1 MTESIPS
8 TESRPLHPSTGAK
21 IEIRGVR
28 HSYGDVL
35 VLDEFDLTVEPGEF
49 LTLLGPSGSGK
60 TTLLRIVGGLTIPDE
75 GSVIVGGV
83 DMTLLPARER
93 GMGFVFQNYALFP
106 HMTVQDNVAFALQ
119 IRGISS
125 DQIKRDVE
133 QALEMVNLEG
143 LGSRLPRE
151 LSGGQQQR
159 VSLARALVF
168 SPKVVLMDEPLG
180 SLDKRLRQY
189 LQNSIRL
196 LQKEIGFT
204 AVYVTH
210 DQEEAFA
217 MSDRIVVMNGGS
229 VRQVGVPETVYRS
242 PTEHFVADFVG
253 DINEIEGI
261 VRHSGHGLVIEIA
274 EGNTLAAPPYVSRSL
289 GEGDRVLCGIRPEMV
304 LIQEE
309 PMGSPSLQATVELVS
324 FHGNSYR
331 ILSRLR
337 DGDRFIVESSSS
349 LSAPTEGSTVWLHWD
364 EEQTIVLIPPDGQP

>member
-1 MTESIPS
+1 MTEAIPS

-21 IEIRGVR
+21 IEIRGIR

-35 VLDEFDLTVEPGEF
+35 VLDEFDLTVEAGEF

-119 IRGISS
+119 IRGISP
-125 DQIKRDVE
+125 DQIDRDVE
-133 QALEMVNLEG
+133 RALELVNLEG

-159 VSLARALVF
+159 VALARALVF
-168 SPKVVLMDEPLG
+168 NPTVVLMDEPLG

-217 MSDRIVVMNGGS
+217 MSDRIVVMHGGT

-242 PTEHFVADFVG
+242 PTGAL
-253 DINEIEGI
+253 
-261 VRHSGHGLVIEIA
+261 R
-274 EGNTLAAPPYVSRSL
+274 
-289 GEGDRVLCGIRPEMV
+289 C
-304 LIQEE
+304 
-309 PMGSPSLQATVELVS
+309 
-324 FHGNSYR
+324 
-331 ILSRLR
+331 RLR
-337 DGDRFIVESSSS
+337 WRHQRD
-349 LSAPTEGSTVWLHWD
+349 
-364 EEQTIVLIPPDGQP
+364 

>member
-1 MTESIPS
+1 MSESIPS
-8 TESRPLHPSTGAK
+8 TESRSLQPSTGAR

-28 HSYGDVL
+28 HSFGDVL

-106 HMTVQDNVAFALQ
+106 HMTVQDNVAFPLQ

-125 DQIKRDVE
+125 DQIDRDVE
-133 QALEMVNLEG
+133 RALDLVNLQG

-168 SPKVVLMDEPLG
+168 NPTVVLMDEPLG

-217 MSDRIVVMNGGS
+217 MSDRIVVMHGGT
-229 VRQVGVPETVYRS
+229 VRQLGVPETVYRS

-253 DINEIEGI
+253 DINEMEG
-261 VRHSGHGLVIEIA
+261 VLRESGHGLVIEIA
-274 EGNTLAAPPYVSRSL
+274 EGNTLMVPPYLSRSL

-309 PMGSPSLQATVELVS
+309 PMDSPRLQATVELVS

-337 DGDRFIVESSSS
+337 DGRRFIVESSSS
-349 LSAPTEGSTVWLHWD
+349 LSAPAEGSTVWLHWD
-364 EEQTIVLIPPDGQP
+364 EEQTIVLIPPDGQL

>member
-1 MTESIPS
+1 MSESIPS
-8 TESRPLHPSTGAK
+8 TESRPLQPSTGAR

-28 HSYGDVL
+28 HSFGDVL
-35 VLDEFDLTVEPGEF
+35 VLDEFNLAVEPGEF
-49 LTLLGPSGSGK
+49 VTLLGPSGSGK

-106 HMTVQDNVAFALQ
+106 HMTVDDNVAFPLQ
-119 IRGISS
+119 IRGISA
-125 DQIKRDVE
+125 DQIDRDV
-133 QALEMVNLEG
+133 QRALELVNLEG

-151 LSGGQQQR
+151 LSGGEQQR

-168 SPKVVLMDEPLG
+168 NPKVVLMDEPLG

-189 LQNSIRL
+189 LQDSIRL

-217 MSDRIVVMNGGS
+217 MSDRIVVMHGGA

-242 PTEHFVADFVG
+242 PAEHFVADFVG
-253 DINEIEGI
+253 DINQIEG
-261 VRHSGHGLVIEIA
+261 VLRHSDDGLVIDIA
-274 EGNTLAAPPYVSRSL
+274 EGNTLAVPAYVSRSL

-309 PMGSPSLQATVELVS
+309 PMGSPRLQATVELVS

-337 DGDRFIVESSSS
+337 DGHRFMVESSSS
-349 LSAPTEGSTVWLHWD
+349 LPTPAEGSTVWLHWD
-364 EEQTIVLIPPDGQP
+364 EEQTIVLAPPDGQV

>member
-1 MTESIPS
+1 
-8 TESRPLHPSTGAK
+8 
-21 IEIRGVR
+21 
-28 HSYGDVL
+28 
-35 VLDEFDLTVEPGEF
+35 
-49 LTLLGPSGSGK
+49 
-60 TTLLRIVGGLTIPDE
+60 
-75 GSVIVGGV
+75 
-83 DMTLLPARER
+83 MTLLPARER

-106 HMTVQDNVAFALQ
+106 HMTVQDNVAFPLQ
-119 IRGISS
+119 IRGIAS
-125 DQIKRDVE
+125 DQIDRDVE
-133 QALEMVNLEG
+133 RALELVNLEG

-168 SPKVVLMDEPLG
+168 NPTVVLMDEPLG

-217 MSDRIVVMNGGS
+217 MSDRIVVMHGGT
-229 VRQVGVPETVYRS
+229 VRQLGVPETVYRS

-253 DINEIEGI
+253 DINEIEG
-261 VRHSGHGLVIEIA
+261 VLRESGHGLVIEIA
-274 EGNTLAAPPYVSRSL
+274 EGNTLMVPPYLSRSL
-289 GEGDRVLCGIRPEMV
+289 REGDRVLCGIRPEMV

-309 PMGSPSLQATVELVS
+309 PMGSPRLQATVELVS

-337 DGDRFIVESSSS
+337 DGRRFIVESSSS
-349 LSAPTEGSTVWLHWD
+349 LSAPAEGSTVWLHWD

>member
-1 MTESIPS
+1 MSESTPS
-8 TESRPLHPSTGAK
+8 TESRSLQPSTGAR

-28 HSYGDVL
+28 HSFGDVL

-106 HMTVQDNVAFALQ
+106 HMTVQDNVAFPLQ

-125 DQIKRDVE
+125 DQIDRDVE
-133 QALEMVNLEG
+133 RALELVNLQG

-168 SPKVVLMDEPLG
+168 NPTVVLMDEPLG

-217 MSDRIVVMNGGS
+217 MSDRIVVMHGGT
-229 VRQVGVPETVYRS
+229 VRQLGVPETVYRS

-253 DINEIEGI
+253 DINEIEG
-261 VRHSGHGLVIEIA
+261 VLRESGHGLVIEIA
-274 EGNTLAAPPYVSRSL
+274 EGNTLVVSPYVSRSL

-304 LIQEE
+304 VIQEE
-309 PMGSPSLQATVELVS
+309 PMGSPRLQATVELVS

-337 DGDRFIVESSSS
+337 DGRRFIVESSSS
-349 LSAPTEGSTVWLHWD
+349 LSAPAEGSTVWLHWD

>member
-35 VLDEFDLTVEPGEF
+35 VLDEFDLTVEAGEF

-119 IRGISS
+119 IRGISP
-125 DQIKRDVE
+125 DQIDREVE
-133 QALEMVNLEG
+133 RALELVNLEG

-159 VSLARALVF
+159 VALARALVF
-168 SPKVVLMDEPLG
+168 NPTVVLMDEPLG

-217 MSDRIVVMNGGS
+217 MSDRIVVMHGGT

-253 DINEIEGI
+253 DINEIEGFL
-261 VRHSGHGLVIEIA
+261 RPSGSGLVIEIA
-274 EGNTLAAPPYVSRSL
+274 EGNTLAVPPYVSRSL

-331 ILSRLR
+331 ILSRLN
-337 DGDRFIVESSSS
+337 DGHRFIVESSSS
-349 LSAPTEGSTVWLHWD
+349 RSAPAEGSTVWLHWD
-364 EEQTIVLIPPDGQP
+364 EKQTIVLILPDGKP

>member
-1 MTESIPS
+1 
-8 TESRPLHPSTGAK
+8 
-21 IEIRGVR
+21 
-28 HSYGDVL
+28 VL
-35 VLDEFDLTVEPGEF
+35 VLDEFDLTVEAGEF

-106 HMTVQDNVAFALQ
+106 HMTVEDNVAFALQ

-125 DQIKRDVE
+125 DQIDRDVE
-133 QALEMVNLEG
+133 RALELVNLEG

-168 SPKVVLMDEPLG
+168 HPTVVLMDEPLG

-217 MSDRIVVMNGGS
+217 MSDRIVVIHGGT

-253 DINEIEGI
+253 DINEIEG
-261 VRHSGHGLVIEIA
+261 VLRKSGHALVIEIA
-274 EGNTLAAPPYVSRSL
+274 GGNTLAAPPHMSRSL
-289 GEGDRVLCGIRPEMV
+289 GEGDRVLCGIRPEMI

-309 PMGSPSLQATVELVS
+309 PMGSPRLQATVELVS

-337 DGDRFIVESSSS
+337 DGHRFIVESSSS

>member
-1 MTESIPS
+1 MSESIPS
-8 TESRPLHPSTGAK
+8 TESRPLQPSTGAK

-28 HSYGDVL
+28 HSFGEVL

-106 HMTVQDNVAFALQ
+106 HMTVQDNVAFPLQ

-125 DQIKRDVE
+125 DQIDRDVE
-133 QALEMVNLEG
+133 RALELVNLEG

-168 SPKVVLMDEPLG
+168 DPTVVLMDEPLG

-217 MSDRIVVMNGGS
+217 MSDRIVVIHGGA

-253 DINEIEGI
+253 DINEIEG
-261 VRHSGHGLVIEIA
+261 VLRQSGHGLVIEIA
-274 EGNTLAAPPYVSRSL
+274 EGNTLAVPPYVSRSL

-309 PMGSPSLQATVELVS
+309 PMGSPCLQATVELVS

-337 DGDRFIVESSSS
+337 DGHRFIVESSSS
-349 LSAPTEGSTVWLHWD
+349 LSTPDEGSTVWLHWD
-364 EEQTIVLIPPDGQP
+364 EEQTIVLIPPNRQP

>member
-1 MTESIPS
+1 MSESIPS
-8 TESRPLHPSTGAK
+8 TESRSLQPSTGAR

-28 HSYGDVL
+28 HSFGDVL

-106 HMTVQDNVAFALQ
+106 HMTVQDNVAFPLQ

-125 DQIKRDVE
+125 DQIDRDVE
-133 QALEMVNLEG
+133 RALELVNLQG

-168 SPKVVLMDEPLG
+168 NPTVVLMDEPLG

-217 MSDRIVVMNGGS
+217 MSDRIVVMHGGT
-229 VRQVGVPETVYRS
+229 VRQLGVPETVYRS

-253 DINEIEGI
+253 DINEIEG
-261 VRHSGHGLVIEIA
+261 VLRESGHGLVIEIA
-274 EGNTLAAPPYVSRSL
+274 EGNTLVVPPYVSRSL

-304 LIQEE
+304 VIQEE
-309 PMGSPSLQATVELVS
+309 PMGSPCLQATVELVS

-337 DGDRFIVESSSS
+337 DGRRFIVESSSS
-349 LSAPTEGSTVWLHWD
+349 LSAPAEGSTVWLHWD
-364 EEQTIVLIPPDGQP
+364 EEQTIVLIPPDGQL